1 MHGGVGMCG
10 ARVVGWGEGEGEGM
24 GVVTQHRLWPDGL
37 AHWALGVPPNQGWK
51 EAGWGLQGLE

>member
-1 MHGGVGMCG
+1 MCG